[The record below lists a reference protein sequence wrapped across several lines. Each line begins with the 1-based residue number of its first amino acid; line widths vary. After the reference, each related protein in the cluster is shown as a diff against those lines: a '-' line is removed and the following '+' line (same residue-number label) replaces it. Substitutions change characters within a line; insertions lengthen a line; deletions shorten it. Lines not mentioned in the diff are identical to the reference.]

1 MSPRAKNKHD
11 SARYNASAPSPYGSR
26 VSLIATCCLPHPA
39 DIVPKFPVSVSV
51 WRKAERTR
59 RLGPD
64 ICYVTGLVPFLL
76 PEDGHDWNLAVMV
89 VVRCPKTFTTCASA
103 NKPGSP
109 GAAAARALGTGV
121 EMN

>member
-26 VSLIATCCLPHPA
+26 VSLIQPCCLPHPE

-51 WRKAERTR
+51 SHKAEEQAGS
-59 RLGPD
+59 GPD
-64 ICYVTGLVPFLL
+64 ICYVNGLVPFPCQRMATIEIGSNGCGTP
-76 PEDGHDWNLAVMV
+76 PEHVHN
-89 VVRCPKTFTTCASA
+89 RASA
-103 NKPGSP
+103 NKPGRR
-109 GAAAARALGTGV
+109 GAAAASALGTGV